1 MPNTISQKLRIKDG
15 YSLLT
20 INAPKDFAK
29 KLEPIPVGVKVS
41 ASTKK
46 FNQVHWFVM
55 NREQLEKEMSKVLAL
70 VKDEV
75 VCWIYYP
82 KGTSKIQTDLTR
94 DKGWDKLLKH
104 GDHLTWISLL
114 SFDETWST
122 FGFRPKTTADQKKE
136 AKPAVREIFNWVN
149 PTTKEVKLPADLS
162 SALKKNKKEAAY
174 FETLSFTNKKEYIE
188 WIVTAK
194 QEKTRTE
201 RIAGTIERLGKQ
213 WKNPRN
219 L

>member
-1 MPNTISQKLRIKDG
+1 MPNTISQKLKIKDG

-29 KLEPIPVGVKVS
+29 KLEPVPTGVKAS
-41 ASTKK
+41 ATAKK
-46 FNQVHWFVM
+46 FNQVHWFVQ
-55 NREQLEKEMSKVLAL
+55 NKEQLENEMDKVIPL
-70 VKDEV
+70 VKDDT

-104 GDHLTWISLL
+104 GNHLTWISLIA
-114 SFDETWST
+114 FDETWST
-122 FGFRPKTTADQKKE
+122 FGFRQKTTADKKKE
-136 AKPAVREIFNWVN
+136 ANPKVREIFNWVN
-149 PTTKEVKLPADLS
+149 PDTKEVKLPPDL
-162 SALKKNKKEAAY
+162 AAVFQKNKKEAA
-174 FETLSFTNKKEYIE
+174 FFHSLSFTNRKEYIE
-188 WIVTAK
+188 WVVTAK
-194 QEKTRTE
+194 QEKTREE
-201 RIAGTIERLGKQ
+201 RVKGTIERLGKQ

>member
-1 MPNTISQKLRIKDG
+1 MPNTISQKLKIKDG

-29 KLEPIPVGVKVS
+29 KLEPVSASVKVS
-41 ASTKK
+41 ATAKK
-46 FNQVHWFVM
+46 INQIHWFVL
-55 NREQLEKEMSKVLAL
+55 NREQLEKEMSKVLPL
-70 VKDEV
+70 VKDEI
-75 VCWIYYP
+75 VCWTYYP

-104 GDHLTWISLL
+104 GDHLTWISLI

-136 AKPAVREIFNWVN
+136 VKPAVREIFNWVN
-149 PTTKEVKLPADLS
+149 PVTKEVKLPADV
-162 SALKKNKKEAAY
+162 AAAFKKYKKEAAH

-194 QEKTRTE
+194 QEKTRKE
-201 RIAGTIERLGKQ
+201 RIAGTMERLGKQ
-213 WKNPRN
+213 WKNPGN
-219 L
+219 S

>member
-1 MPNTISQKLRIKDG
+1 MPKTISQKLKIKDC

-29 KLEPIPVGVKVS
+29 KLEPVPAGVKIS
-41 ASTKK
+41 AIAKK
-46 FNQVHWFVM
+46 FNQVHWFVL
-55 NREQLEKEMSKVLAL
+55 NREQLEKEMSKVLAM

-104 GDHLTWISLL
+104 GDHLTWISLI

-122 FGFRPKTTADQKKE
+122 FGFRPRTTADQKKE

-149 PTTKEVKLPADLS
+149 PTTKEVKLPVDLS

-194 QEKTRTE
+194 QEKTREE
-201 RIAGTIERLGKQ
+201 RVNGTIERLGKQ